1 MIIKEVELYNF
12 RLYKGRNIVDLRPD
26 DGKNIF
32 VISGWNGFGKTTFLM
47 SLVWCMYG
55 KQMQEVDDLYYKE
68 ISDQGGYS
76 KYISNSLNKMARN
89 EGETHFHVSITFQ
102 DVNIPDLECRE
113 IKITRSFD
121 IVGSTTDE
129 VQILIDGYPNE
140 LTKDVGPEYF
150 IRDFLLPKE
159 IAKFF
164 FFDAEKIVALAEI
177 NSAEQRKSLS
187 LAYSEVLGIKKYEE
201 LKKQLEDIQLKLRQE
216 SATSSEKAK
225 LIQLEAEVKVNEG
238 KNEDRNQDIT
248 EYREKILEKRK
259 EASEIQEKLI
269 RAGSVITIEE
279 LMAFRAQEE
288 ELDNKLNDLQSE
300 LKDQFEIIPF
310 AIAGDKFL
318 EVSKQLENESNY
330 RLLKFK
336 QENYKDITEK
346 ILTDLLNEPRPT
358 DVIIDHR
365 TYDHFSRVFEKLIR
379 KHFFGDIEDIPEVL
393 KIIHEFSD
401 LEKNEMNALLNSI
414 KNSFGEAFKR
424 INGDVLQTRNDLNL
438 IRRKIRDA
446 ESNQEDPII
455 AELRKKKDSLFSEIH
470 GLEESINQKNIEIG
484 ESNTIITQH
493 RKTILEISN
502 KLKVSEK
509 NKEKD
514 ELTARMIARLREY
527 ISNFKEEKKKSLEQ
541 TILEGLKT
549 LMHKDLI
556 RKVVVEIIS
565 EDIEILLYDE
575 NGEEIKK
582 EALSKG
588 EQQLYA
594 TALLKGLIEE
604 SNIDFPVFI
613 DSPMQKFDEQHA
625 ENIVRYFYPNVSSQV
640 TIFPLLHKEMNE
652 QEYNLLLPYVSSSF
666 LIKNIKDTRSEF
678 VPVSPVD
685 LFKIY
690 QILKNA
696 N

>member
-12 RLYKGRNIVDLRPD
+12 RLYKGRNIINLKPESD
-26 DGKNIF
+26 KNIF

-113 IKITRSFD
+113 IKIIRSFD
-121 IVGSTTDE
+121 IVGSNTDE

-164 FFDAEKIVALAEI
+164 FFDAEKIVTLAEI
-177 NSAEQRKSLS
+177 NSAELRKNLS

-216 SATSSEKAK
+216 SATTLEKTR
-225 LIQLEAEVKVNEG
+225 LIRLEAEVKVNEE
-238 KNEDRNQDIT
+238 KNSDRSNNIKGFQD
-248 EYREKILEKRK
+248 KILEKRK
-259 EASEIQEKLI
+259 EANEIQEKLI

-279 LMAFRAQEE
+279 LNSYRLQEQV
-288 ELDNKLNDLQSE
+288 LDTKLSNLQSE

-336 QENYKDITEK
+336 QENIKDITEK

-358 DVIIDHR
+358 DIIIDHR
-365 TYDHFSRVFEKLIR
+365 TYDHFSKVFEKLIR
-379 KHFFGDIEDIPEVL
+379 KHFFGDIESIPDDL

-401 LEKNEMNALLNSI
+401 LEKNELNALLNSI

-424 INGDVLQTRNDLNL
+424 INGDVIQTRNDLNL

-455 AELRKKKDSLFSEIH
+455 AELRKKKDLLIGEIH
-470 GLEESINQKNIEIG
+470 SLEESIDQKNIEIG
-484 ESNTIITQH
+484 ESNTLITQH

-502 KLKVSEK
+502 KLIVSGK
-509 NKEKD
+509 NREKD
-514 ELTARMIARLREY
+514 ELIGRMIVKLRDF
-527 ISNFKEEKKKSLEQ
+527 ISSFKEEKKKSLEH
-541 TILEGLKT
+541 TILEGLQT
-549 LMHKDLI
+549 LMHKTFI
-556 RKVVVEIIS
+556 KTVVVEIIS

-582 EALSKG
+582 ESLSKG

-625 ENIVRYFYPNVSSQV
+625 ENIVKYFYPNVSNQV
-640 TIFPLLHKEMNE
+640 VIFPLLHKEMNE
-652 QEYNLLLPYVSSSF
+652 QEYNLLLSNVSNSF
-666 LIKNIKDTRSEF
+666 LINNIKDTRSEF
-678 VPVSPVD
+678 VPVAPID
-685 LFKIY
+685 LFKTY
-690 QILKNA
+690 QTLKNA